1 MACKSGP
8 IKVAVAAW
16 LLGVVLAAGATEG
29 PVVVS
34 GVVPDEATRQAI
46 LGKVRA
52 VYGAR
57 VVDQLGVA
65 ETTVPPNWSENVQK
79 LITPELKKISKG
91 QLRIAGN
98 RVELLGEVES
108 ADTAT
113 QIEQS
118 VKAKLNPTYT
128 VQNGLLAG
136 SAPQARID
144 QVLQGKIVEF
154 EVGSAVLTPAGK
166 VVLDELVPVL
176 RALQGQRVQ
185 VIGHTDA
192 SGARAANVALSRAR
206 AESVRRYL
214 VEQQVPAALI
224 TASGLGPDQPLV
236 ANDTPENRARN
247 RRIEVR
253 VTS

>member
-1 MACKSGP
+1 MWCQWLVKA
-8 IKVAVAAW
+8 AVAAG
-16 LLGVVLAAGATEG
+16 LLGAALLASANEA

-52 VYGAR
+52 VYGNR

-65 ETTVPPNWSENVQK
+65 ETTAPPNWSENVQK

-91 QLRIAGN
+91 QLRVAGN
-98 RVELLGEVES
+98 QVELLGEVES
-108 ADTAT
+108 ADTAA

-118 VKAKLNPTYT
+118 VKGKLNPTYT

-166 VVLDELVPVL
+166 SVLDELVPVL

-185 VIGHTDA
+185 VVGHTDA

-206 AESVRRYL
+206 AEAVRRYL